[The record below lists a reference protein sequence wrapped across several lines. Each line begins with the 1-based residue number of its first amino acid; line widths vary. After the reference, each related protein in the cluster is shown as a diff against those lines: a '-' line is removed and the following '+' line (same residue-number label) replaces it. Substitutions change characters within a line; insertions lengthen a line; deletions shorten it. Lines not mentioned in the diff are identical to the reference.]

1 MKRLIISLILAVL
14 LIPSM
19 AYAAEPLDPDA
30 VLIAQTIYAES
41 RGVDGTDH
49 KAAVAWC
56 ILNRVDDP
64 RWGDSIREVVTQRHQ
79 FAWDADA
86 PVTDELLALAQDV
99 LLRWEL
105 EKLGVGDVGRVLP
118 REYVYFAGDGRVNH
132 FRTEYEGGE
141 CWDWTIESPYE
152 EDMKIGVRMI
162 IWEDTICKT
171 S

>member
-1 MKRLIISLILAVL
+1 
-14 LIPSM
+14 M

-86 PVTDELLALAQDV
+86 PVTDELLALAAGRAAAMGTGKAG
-99 LLRWEL
+99 RWRRWAGCCPASMCTL
-105 EKLGVGDVGRVLP
+105 PGMAGSTAFGRSM
-118 REYVYFAGDGRVNH
+118 RAGSAGTGR
-132 FRTEYEGGE
+132 
-141 CWDWTIESPYE
+141 
-152 EDMKIGVRMI
+152 
-162 IWEDTICKT
+162 
-171 S
+171 